1 LQSNQ
6 RKKNNRKMEN
16 RVNNGISMA

>member
-1 LQSNQ
+1 
-6 RKKNNRKMEN
+6 MEN